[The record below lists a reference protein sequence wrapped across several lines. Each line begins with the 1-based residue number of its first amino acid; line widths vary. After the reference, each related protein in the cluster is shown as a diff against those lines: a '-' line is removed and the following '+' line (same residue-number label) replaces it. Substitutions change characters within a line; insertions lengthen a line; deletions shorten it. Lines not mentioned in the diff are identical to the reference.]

1 MTLRRLYLY
10 LVSAVSLGLLA
21 AGLALLGNTL
31 LLFVF
36 NDPSAQFSRTQ
47 LAAFTAMTAV
57 ALPVWAIH
65 FWFARRYAMR
75 NPQERASAIRRLY
88 VYGACLGGAI
98 GALVALIV
106 SLGYLL
112 RLFIDPCGPFRE
124 AGLTCTPARAVGI
137 EQLIAETP
145 NPSWLPASQAGWVA
159 AVFLAIWAFHY
170 WVAARDRAAVGE
182 TGASATLR
190 RWYMYVVL
198 LVGLL
203 VMLSGASSLI
213 QGLWLNA
220 INSSLRYN
228 VDAGGAA
235 GFFIAGLLAWGFHAR
250 TVSQNQVA
258 DDRHSTLRA
267 VQGFIALA
275 ISIAIAVFGASQIL
289 YYALARVLGVYNPGG
304 AGNDILGA
312 LASPASLL
320 VVYGTA
326 WYFMRRRLA
335 RDAQTHEGERQAT
348 IRRLYTGL
356 ASLVSLGAWAI
367 GAGGLLWTLAEQVEA
382 PIIGVTAG
390 DWKNPVSLWLTLL
403 VVGAAVWLAHW
414 RQAPWAADRHA
425 LPRRLYVWAAL
436 LASVLAGLGGGV
448 GMLAALLRQVFS
460 AHPTLADN
468 ANLDFGHFLAVIIV
482 AAGVG
487 FYHWRV
493 LRADADARPPKVAA
507 EMTPVAAAAAA
518 PLPPMPA
525 AAEAV
530 DPNTRRY
537 VLSVTDA
544 TEDDIH
550 QALANLPPQA
560 AYKLTHADAG
570 ALPVDSR

>member
-21 AGLALLGNTL
+21 AGLALLGNTV

-36 NDPSAQFSRTQ
+36 NDPSAQNSRTQ

-75 NPQERASAIRRLY
+75 DPYERASAIRRLY
-88 VYGACLGGAI
+88 VYWACLGSTI
-98 GALVALIV
+98 GALVALAV

-112 RLFIDPCGPFRE
+112 RLFIDPCGPFAY
-124 AGLTCTPARAVGI
+124 AGQPCTLARAVGI

-145 NPSWLPASQAGWVA
+145 NPYWLPAAQAGWVA
-159 AVFLAIWAFHY
+159 AVFLAIWAFHF
-170 WVAARDRAAVGE
+170 WIAARDRAAAGE

-190 RWYMYVVL
+190 RWYMYVAL

-213 QGLWLNA
+213 QAVWLNA
-220 INSSLRYN
+220 VNSPLANN
-228 VDAGGAA
+228 VDGGGAA
-235 GFFIAGLLAWGFHAR
+235 GLFIAGLLVWGFHAR
-250 TVSQNQVA
+250 TVAQHHVA
-258 DDRHSTLRA
+258 DDRNSTLRA

-275 ISIAIAVFGASQIL
+275 VSIAIAVFGASQIL
-289 YYALARVLGVYNPGG
+289 YYALARALGVDNPGG

-320 VVYGTA
+320 AVYGTA
-326 WYFMRRRLA
+326 WFLMRRRLA
-335 RDAQTHEGERQAT
+335 RDAETQEGDRQAG
-348 IRRLYTGL
+348 IRRLYTNL

-367 GAGGLLWTLAEQVEA
+367 GAGGLLWTLAEQAEA
-382 PIIGVTAG
+382 PIIGVSAS
-390 DWKNPVSLWLTLL
+390 DWKNPTSLWLTLL

-425 LPRRLYVWAAL
+425 LPRRLYIWAAL
-436 LASVLAGLGGGV
+436 LACVLAALGAGV
-448 GMLAALLRQVFS
+448 GMLAAVLSQAFS
-460 AHPTLADN
+460 ARPTLADS
-468 ANLDFGHFLAVIIV
+468 ANLNFGHYLAVLVV

-487 FYHWRV
+487 LYHWRV
-493 LRADADARPPKVAA
+493 LRADAATRPPRATAQTAPAV
-507 EMTPVAAAAAA
+507 VAAAVPVLVPA
-518 PLPPMPA
+518 PPDA
-525 AAEAV
+525 

-537 VLSVTDA
+537 LLSVTDA
-544 TEDDIH
+544 TEDDVH
-550 QALANLPPQA
+550 QALSSLPPHA
-560 AYKLTHADAG
+560 AYKLTPAERG
-570 ALPVDSR
+570 ALPVDGH